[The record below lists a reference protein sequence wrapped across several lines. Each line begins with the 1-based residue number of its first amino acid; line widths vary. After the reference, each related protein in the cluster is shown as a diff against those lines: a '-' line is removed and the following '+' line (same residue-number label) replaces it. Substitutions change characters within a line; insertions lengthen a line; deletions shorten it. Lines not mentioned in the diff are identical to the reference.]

1 MISVDNKSV
10 ILLMDNDN
18 DAFQNTTKVKFN
30 ILYNIHFYKISFEN
44 EKANRKIRIQTDLIF
59 LPSLL
64 LSPTKLTLDF
74 AK

>member
-1 MISVDNKSV
+1 
-10 ILLMDNDN
+10 MDNDN

-30 ILYNIHFYKISFEN
+30 ILYNIHLYKISFEN
-44 EKANRKIRIQTDLIF
+44 EKALRKIRIQTDLTF
-59 LPSLL
+59 PPSLL